1 MDYMQEKA
9 HNGFDH
15 DPFLLM
21 TTKQTERE
29 MMFDSGL
36 ISPEEMHNDSDLP
49 AALDKDDPILP
60 GVGRTA
66 RFHAT
71 EAKAKAINTV
81 YALLSALSLIVPM
94 IIMKLVPSQTA
105 VLIVTC
111 AFVLAFALGIA
122 LLSTLKPGEV
132 LGVTAGYAA
141 VLVVFVGAQSGST
154 VPSVEL

>member
-1 MDYMQEKA
+1 MQEKA
-9 HNGFDH
+9 RNGFDN

-29 MMFDSGL
+29 MMFDSKL
-36 ISPEEMHNDSDLP
+36 FSRDELL
-49 AALDKDDPILP
+49 ALDPAPDVLNPILP

-66 RFHAT
+66 RFHAN
-71 EAKAKAINTV
+71 EAKARLTNTV

-94 IIMKLVPSQTA
+94 VIMKLVPSRTA

-111 AFVLAFALGIA
+111 SFVISFALGIA
-122 LLSTLKPGEV
+122 LWSTLKPSEV

-141 VLVVFVGAQSGST
+141 VLVVFVGAQAGST
-154 VPSVEL
+154 VGAAEL